1 VSGLEREWKRACAR
15 AGVAYLPLQ
24 QGTRHSTLTTLGQT
38 LPERVLRAF
47 SRHKDS
53 RSLDHYSKPR
63 ATRGALVRAFRG
75 PCVVPGA
82 PTAEVAEANSADNS
96 AAAGGC
102 SPSAARRR

>member
-1 VSGLEREWKRACAR
+1 VS
-15 AGVAYLPLQ
+15 
-24 QGTRHSTLTTLGQT
+24 
-38 LPERVLRAF
+38 ERVLRAF

-96 AAAGGC
+96 GE
-102 SPSAARRR
+102 